1 MKNKL
6 LMGVIAIVVSCA
18 LWMYVSLVVS
28 PESEA
33 TYENIPVVL
42 DGTATLES
50 KNLMIVSDTNLR
62 VDLLLVGNRQD
73 LNKLNSANITILA
86 DLSHITQAGE
96 HNVKYNIFYPGTVQS
111 GTIEAQ
117 EKNPQYITVVVVER
131 EEKTIPVEVDY
142 LGSVPENFIAQ
153 DATLDHATITVSG
166 PKEEID
172 RIDHARI
179 SVELTGR
186 TTDIVGS
193 YRYTLCDAKGS
204 SIENSGHITASASEI
219 RSTVK
224 INQIKKLK
232 LVYDIIPGGGIDAS
246 KVTVTPVEEAHTW
259 ITVSGS
265 QSVLASLEG
274 IYLGAIDLS
283 KQTQSGRVTFSIEMP
298 EGVENFSGFWTV
310 SYDVE
315 IPVLEIRQFSVNKA
329 NCILVNVPED
339 ILIEFKF
346 EERDVWLRGP
356 AEVLDQLSAENI
368 RAIVDYDAQGTI
380 KLNNNNQLRVSF
392 IIVDA
397 EGNEITEVGAVTP
410 PGAENYVYTVFAH
423 VSMQEESPVE

>member
-42 DGTATLES
+42 DGSAALES
-50 KNLMIVSDTNLR
+50 RNLMIVSDTNLR

-73 LNKLNSANITILA
+73 LNKLNSANITLLA
-86 DLSHITQAGE
+86 DLSQITQAGE
-96 HNVKYNIFYPGTVQS
+96 HNVKYDIFYPGTVQS
-111 GTIEAQ
+111 GTIEAR

-131 EEKTIPVEVDY
+131 GEKTIPVEVEY
-142 LGSVPENFIAQ
+142 KGSVPENFIAQ
-153 DATLDHATITVSG
+153 DAALDHTTITVSG

-204 SIENSGHITASASEI
+204 GIENSGHITASASEI

-265 QSVLASLEG
+265 QSVLSYLDE
-274 IYLGAIDLS
+274 IYLGAINLG

-298 EGVENFSGFWTV
+298 EGVDNISGIWAV

-315 IPVLEIRQFSVNKA
+315 IPALETRQFRVNSA
-329 NCILVNVPED
+329 NFELINVPD
-339 ILIEFKF
+339 DVTVDFIS
-346 EERDVWLRGP
+346 EECSVWLRGTT
-356 AEVLDQLSAENI
+356 EELNRLTGENI
-368 RAIVDYDAQGTI
+368 LVIVDYAIQVGI
-380 KLNNNNQLRVSF
+380 KINGYNKLQVSF
-392 IIVDA
+392 VVLDA
-397 EGNEITEVGAVTP
+397 EGNEITSVGAVNP
-410 PGAENYVYTVFAH
+410 PDDEGHVYTVYAH
-423 VSMQEESPVE
+423 VSMQEESPEE